1 MISAQKPVH
10 VSFPAGIAVLSL
22 LLSVVSA
29 NDLTR
34 RENVHSSNKHKIP
47 EITPQLSFQIKLHG
61 FLLWASVGFLMPAA
75 ILVKRMSNRRE
86 SRRKQRIILY
96 IHAITQVVAA
106 LLATAA
112 AVLSIIYFENSFSND
127 HQRIGLAIYGAI
139 WLQALV
145 GMIRPHR
152 GSKGR
157 SFWFLFHWLVGT
169 AVSLLG
175 VINIYTG
182 LQAYHRRT
190 SRNATVWTVV
200 FTVEIS
206 SLFFIYL
213 LQEKWHYIQR
223 QGVIL
228 GNEPVQ
234 PTDQEMSPRC
244 QRKEEII

>member
-1 MISAQKPVH
+1 MIPAQNLVRSA
-10 VSFPAGIAVLSL
+10 FPAGIAVLSL
-22 LLSVVSA
+22 LLSIVSA

-34 RENVHSSNKHKIP
+34 RENDLSSNKHEIP
-47 EITPQLSFQIKLHG
+47 EITPQVSFQIKLHG

-75 ILVKRMSNRRE
+75 ILIKRMSNRRD

-96 IHAITQVVAA
+96 IHAITQVIAV

-112 AVLSIIYFENSFSND
+112 AVLSIIYFENSFNND
-127 HQRIGLAIYGAI
+127 HQRKGLAIYGAI
-139 WLQALV
+139 WLQTLI
-145 GMIRPHR
+145 GMMRPHR

-157 SFWFLFHWLVGT
+157 SFWFLFHWLVGI

-182 LQAYHRRT
+182 LQAYHKRT
-190 SRNATVWTVV
+190 SKNAKIWTVV

-206 SLFFIYL
+206 FILFLYF
-213 LQEKWHYIQR
+213 LQEKWHYIQK

-228 GNEPVQ
+228 GNEPVK

-244 QRKEEII
+244 QSKE